1 MGGDR
6 CCRQTLRETF
16 GTGGTSNSSCRVV
29 ATSGSRGTKATNGS
43 ATCGLVTG
51 SGASATFILAAMLM
65 KCAAFDCGRYALS
78 FAKVERTGTARISKR
93 TTIRVDANRLPLLND
108 DGLVERRDI
117 KTAIL
122 RFAALAPLSH
132 CPVSAQY
139 PTSGPGRTRN
149 PTAGPSRYQKSTCL
163 GERVYVGCCT
173 NSTCYA
179 TSRRMHEGAN

>member
-43 ATCGLVTG
+43 ATCGSVTR

-65 KCAAFDCGRYALS
+65 KCAVFDCGRYALS

-122 RFAALAPLSH
+122 RFCGSCAIISL
-132 CPVSAQY
+132 
-139 PTSGPGRTRN
+139 PGQRAIPDFR
-149 PTAGPSRYQKSTCL
+149 AGPDPQPNRWSVALPTIDLPR
-163 GERVYVGCCT
+163 
-173 NSTCYA
+173 
-179 TSRRMHEGAN
+179 